1 MTTAAGW
8 TTNQTPAINGNEK
21 GPGRKFGAFRFLDS
35 PFAPG
40 YGGSMEVTV
49 QIPDDIANRVTASGV
64 DLSRRT
70 LENFALEEFRAERI
84 TKVELR
90 KMLGLER
97 IELDGFLN
105 SHGLPYDGYTL
116 KEVNR
121 QLEALRQLGI

>member
-1 MTTAAGW
+1 
-8 TTNQTPAINGNEK
+8 
-21 GPGRKFGAFRFLDS
+21 
-35 PFAPG
+35 
-40 YGGSMEVTV
+40 MEVTV

-84 TKVELR
+84 TKVKLR

-116 KEVNR
+116 EEVNR